1 MLRARAGFVVKAG
14 IIAAGDGSRLAG
26 GGVPVPKPLVPVAG
40 KSLIQWTLENLMA
53 AGVAEVTYVVNER
66 MRQVT
71 SAVHALGLPLHL
83 HPIVNT
89 TPSSM
94 HSLAVLVD
102 SMPNQRFILCTVDS
116 IIPKDDFRAFV
127 RAFYDQP
134 HRDLMLSY
142 TGFVDDENPL
152 RIAVGSDGKVLALGE
167 AASASPFVTL
177 GLYGIGPKLAP
188 ILRAC
193 IQSGRQRLRTF
204 LADAVAAGMDGVGFP
219 IAKGIDVDRPSDIKV
234 AEAFLRD
241 HGGCA

>member
-1 MLRARAGFVVKAG
+1 VKAG

-26 GGVPVPKPLVPVAG
+26 GGVLVPKPLVPVAG
-40 KSLIQWTLENLMA
+40 RSLIHRTLENLIA
-53 AGVAEVTYVVNER
+53 AGVSEVTYVVNEK
-66 MRQVT
+66 MRHLT
-71 SAVHALGLPLHL
+71 DAVDALGLPVHL
-83 HPIVNT
+83 HPIVKT

-94 HSLAVLVD
+94 HSLAVLMD

-116 IIPKDDFRAFV
+116 IIPKRDFQAFV
-127 RAFYDQP
+127 RAFRDQP

-188 ILRAC
+188 LLHTC

-204 LADAVAAGMDGVGFP
+204 LAEAIAAGMEGVGFP
-219 IAKGIDVDRPSDIKV
+219 ITKGIDVDRPSDITV

-241 HGGCA
+241 QGGCA